1 MGAVYFKRR
10 HSVYLD
16 EIGFF
21 RWLANATLKKAG
33 ASQKKLFFLLYI
45 VTSVLTVFTSN
56 DVIILTFTPFIC
68 YFAKNCEIDPVPYIV
83 TEFVAANT
91 WSMLFIIGNPTNI
104 YLATTYGVVFAQY
117 LKMMAIPTVF
127 AGLCSLAILYALFA
141 KKLKEPL
148 KPHEQDE
155 KIDDKPCLIIG
166 LVGLFV
172 CTVMLAIS
180 SYIGVEMWLVSLVAC
195 AGVLLICSV
204 VTLCEKKSL
213 KPIGKTI
220 ARLPWQLVPFLL
232 SMFVIVLS
240 LSECGIT
247 EKIAASLQKADCA
260 FSFGTTSALFANLIN
275 NIPMSVLY
283 SKVLES
289 VSAQNLPA
297 ALYASV
303 IGSNLGALLTPIGA
317 LAAIMW
323 NAILKKQNVRFTFVD
338 FVWRGFLVGIPSI
351 LCAIAGL
358 KISLLF

>member
-1 MGAVYFKRR
+1 
-10 HSVYLD
+10 
-16 EIGFF
+16 
-21 RWLANATLKKAG
+21 
-33 ASQKKLFFLLYI
+33 
-45 VTSVLTVFTSN
+45 
-56 DVIILTFTPFIC
+56 
-68 YFAKNCEIDPVPYIV
+68 
-83 TEFVAANT
+83 
-91 WSMLFIIGNPTNI
+91 
-104 YLATTYGVVFAQY
+104 
-117 LKMMAIPTVF
+117 MMAIPTVF
-127 AGLCSLAILYALFA
+127 AGLCSLAVLYALFA

-247 EKIAASLQKADCA
+247 EKIAASLQKLIAR
-260 FSFGTTSALFANLIN
+260 FLSARRAHCLQTL
-275 NIPMSVLY
+275 
-283 SKVLES
+283 
-289 VSAQNLPA
+289 
-297 ALYASV
+297 
-303 IGSNLGALLTPIGA
+303 
-317 LAAIMW
+317 
-323 NAILKKQNVRFTFVD
+323 
-338 FVWRGFLVGIPSI
+338 
-351 LCAIAGL
+351 
-358 KISLLF
+358 

>member
-1 MGAVYFKRR
+1 MFVLASIGILVSTLFDLNVKLGKVKIGLYWVIPLVIAVILLLAKGVDASAVWAQFTSKDAMNPLKILVLFLSMTGL
-10 HSVYLD
+10 SVYLD

-21 RWLANATLKKAG
+21 RWLANATLKKQA
-33 ASQKKLFFLLYI
+33 QVRKI
-45 VTSVLTVFTSN
+45 VFSALHRHFRSHRFHVKRRYHTHVH
-56 DVIILTFTPFIC
+56 
-68 YFAKNCEIDPVPYIV
+68 A
-83 TEFVAANT
+83 
-91 WSMLFIIGNPTNI
+91 I
-104 YLATTYGVVFAQY
+104 YLLFCEKLRDRPRAVHRHGIRCGKHLEYAVYNRQSDKY
-117 LKMMAIPTVF
+117 LPCHDIRRRICAISQMMAIPTVF

-195 AGVLLICSV
+195 AGVLLICSI

-247 EKIAASLQKADCA
+247 EKIAASLQK
-260 FSFGTTSALFANLIN
+260 
-275 NIPMSVLY
+275 
-283 SKVLES
+283 
-289 VSAQNLPA
+289 
-297 ALYASV
+297 
-303 IGSNLGALLTPIGA
+303 
-317 LAAIMW
+317 
-323 NAILKKQNVRFTFVD
+323 
-338 FVWRGFLVGIPSI
+338 
-351 LCAIAGL
+351 
-358 KISLLF
+358 

>member
-1 MGAVYFKRR
+1 MFVLASIGILVSTLFDLNVKLGKVKIGLYWVIPLVIAVILLLAKGVDASAVWTQFTSKDAMNPLKILVLFLSMTGL
-10 HSVYLD
+10 SVYLD

-180 SYIGVEMWLVSLVAC
+180 SYIGVEMWLGGLLG
-195 AGVLLICSV
+195 GV
-204 VTLCEKKSL
+204 
-213 KPIGKTI
+213 
-220 ARLPWQLVPFLL
+220 
-232 SMFVIVLS
+232 
-240 LSECGIT
+240 
-247 EKIAASLQKADCA
+247 
-260 FSFGTTSALFANLIN
+260 
-275 NIPMSVLY
+275 
-283 SKVLES
+283 
-289 VSAQNLPA
+289 
-297 ALYASV
+297 
-303 IGSNLGALLTPIGA
+303 
-317 LAAIMW
+317 
-323 NAILKKQNVRFTFVD
+323 
-338 FVWRGFLVGIPSI
+338 
-351 LCAIAGL
+351 
-358 KISLLF
+358 

>member
-1 MGAVYFKRR
+1 M
-10 HSVYLD
+10 
-16 EIGFF
+16 
-21 RWLANATLKKAG
+21 
-33 ASQKKLFFLLYI
+33 
-45 VTSVLTVFTSN
+45 
-56 DVIILTFTPFIC
+56 
-68 YFAKNCEIDPVPYIV
+68 PYIV

-104 YLATTYGVVFAQY
+104 YLATTYGVGFAEY

-247 EKIAASLQKADCA
+247 EKIAASLQKIDCA

-289 VSAQNLPA
+289 VSAQNLHA

-358 KISLLF
+358 EISLLF